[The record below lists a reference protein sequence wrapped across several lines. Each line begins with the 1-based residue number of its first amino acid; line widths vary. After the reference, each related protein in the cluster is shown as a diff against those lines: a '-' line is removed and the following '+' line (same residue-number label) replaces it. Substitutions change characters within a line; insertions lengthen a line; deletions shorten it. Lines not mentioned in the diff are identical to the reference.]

1 MLGRFPCVLMGRISI
16 PSDPVPP
23 NAIFCSPVYKF
34 VHFMFLLAFCCDHR
48 RQWCKVTVEF
58 CVRLV
63 CREQADMKYIM
74 DLHYLRE
81 CQAISVGAYPF

>member
-1 MLGRFPCVLMGRISI
+1 MGRISL
-16 PSDPVPP
+16 PSDPVLP

-34 VHFMFLLAFCCDHR
+34 VHLIFLFTFCCDHR
-48 RQWCKVTVEF
+48 RQRCKVTLEL

-63 CREQADMKYIM
+63 GSEQADMKHIM
-74 DLHYLRE
+74 NLHYLRE